1 MITLASQNDLNDLLI
16 STNLQDIEN
25 GIVNTN
31 GVSNGSINVTINET
45 IKTSLPTLNNRNVQT
60 KLPGGNFSGNNTNS
74 SVGTSSSLFGVSPR
88 VIHRDGST
96 SGILNAPTTTQSHS
110 LMRSVIANSNR
121 HERFPNIGQP
131 QQQAPSTTSNENNNN
146 IRWKR
151 GEMLGQGAFGV
162 VYLGLNIETGELMA
176 VKQMAAEEV
185 SRRELGALENE
196 INLLRNMRHPNIV
209 RYIGTEVTASS
220 LSIFL
225 EYVPGGSLKVLMLF
239 FFMQNQCLLCW
250 KVESH

>member
-16 STNLQDIEN
+16 SSNHQDIEN
-25 GIVNTN
+25 GIVNPS
-31 GVSNGSINVTINET
+31 GISNGSVNVTISET
-45 IKTSLPTLNNRNVQT
+45 MKTSLPTLNNRNGPT
-60 KLPGGNFSGNNTNS
+60 KLPGGNFSNNNNNN
-74 SVGTSSSLFGVSPR
+74 SVGSSSSLFGVSPR
-88 VIHRDGST
+88 TVQRDGSA
-96 SGILNAPTTTQSHS
+96 SGLLNATSTTQSHS
-110 LMRSVIANSNR
+110 LMRSVLANNNR
-121 HERFPNIGQP
+121 HERFPNIGQSQQ
-131 QQQAPSTTSNENNNN
+131 QQQASVMMGNENNNN

-209 RYIGTEVTASS
+209 RYIGTEVTSSS

-225 EYVPGGSLKVLMLF
+225 EYVPGGSLKVFIYFLSLCYHF
-239 FFMQNQCLLCW
+239 FN
-250 KVESH
+250 